1 MKQLTAATRARYF
14 RRQLVNRV
22 MGGLCIAAAGVGLIL
37 LALILWM
44 LFSNGL
50 AGLTLETFTKPM
62 SQPGSGGGLANAI
75 IGSLLQV
82 GVGAMIGAPLGM
94 MVGVYLSEVGKE
106 SRFAS
111 IVRPMCNCVASAS
124 RPRSNRTLDLSEL
137 ATLYL

>member
-14 RRQLVNRV
+14 RRQLVDRI

-50 AGLTLETFTKPM
+50 GGLTLDVFTRPM

-94 MVGVYLSEVGKE
+94 MVGVYLSEV
-106 SRFAS
+106 
-111 IVRPMCNCVASAS
+111 
-124 RPRSNRTLDLSEL
+124 
-137 ATLYL
+137 